1 MNSALYVGTV
11 RHRRFAPM
19 THEFNYPMFM
29 PFIDLDELDQLERNV
44 FGFGRYW
51 YQFARVKLTDYL
63 RAPSEPVESDQHDHR
78 KSDRSKSDRMRD
90 AQALK
95 QAIIDKAEA
104 LTGERVEGRVMM
116 LSQIRYAGVYFSPIN
131 LFYLY
136 DEQGVWKSVLVEVS
150 NTPWNERHYY
160 ALPATDDWQTA
171 QWREE
176 KQFHVS
182 PFNPMSQYYQW
193 QLKEPLKQLLVHLD
207 IHDQAD
213 DRKVLDATMAM
224 KRQPFTTGVLWRLL
238 AKTPIQTLKVVIGIY
253 WQALKLWLKKA
264 PFYDHP
270 VS

>member
-1 MNSALYVGTV
+1 
-11 RHRRFAPM
+11 
-19 THEFNYPMFM
+19 
-29 PFIDLDELDQLERNV
+29 
-44 FGFGRYW
+44 
-51 YQFARVKLTDYL
+51 
-63 RAPSEPVESDQHDHR
+63 
-78 KSDRSKSDRMRD
+78 
-90 AQALK
+90 
-95 QAIIDKAEA
+95 
-104 LTGERVEGRVMM
+104 MM
-116 LSQIRYAGVYFSPIN
+116 LCQIRYAGVYFSPIN

-238 AKTPIQTLKVVIGIY
+238 AKTPIQTLKVVMGIY